1 MSGRARLVGRTAPAA
16 LLVATALGMGL
27 ISGSPA
33 VGNDLDKK
41 RAEKSRV
48 DQRVDDAHEEVLAYN
63 KKIARATRQVVEAR
77 GQLPGARAKLN
88 KAKKEQAA
96 AEAADRAAQE
106 ALEEAIE
113 AVARMEQRIA
123 ALEARIEQ
131 LELEVGDFARRAYQ
145 MGPFAELEIVLDAKD
160 PSEFTQRLAAI
171 RSVSASQNAQLSRM
185 ADKQI
190 ELDQA
195 RAELAKLR
203 KQAKKAK
210 VDAEQLLKKAE
221 EAARGAAAAKQVV
234 QQLVRQEERA
244 LASAQKHRNE
254 VKRQY
259 DRLAAEQSR
268 LQQQIARAVA
278 KLERQNGVSGGTP
291 SGAWYFPLP
300 GYSIGSDAGWRLHPI
315 LNYTRCHAGADIS
328 APSGTSIRAADSG
341 VVAIAGWNGGY
352 GNFVTVAHGG
362 GLTSSYAHLSQIGVK
377 VGQRVQR
384 GQHVGAV
391 GSTGLSTGPHLHFE
405 ARINGQPHSPRGWFG
420 QGGKSR
426 VCV

>member
-1 MSGRARLVGRTAPAA
+1 MSGRARLAGRTAPAA

-27 ISGSPA
+27 IAGSPA
-33 VGNDLDKK
+33 SGNDLGDKQAQK
-41 RAEKSRV
+41 AKI
-48 DQRVDDAHEEVLAYN
+48 DARVDDAHEEVLAYN
-63 KKIARATRQVVEAR
+63 KKIARATRQVMDAR
-77 GQLPGARAKLN
+77 GQLPAARANLA
-88 KAKKEQAA
+88 KAREEQAA
-96 AEAADRAAQE
+96 AEAADQAAKK
-106 ALEEAIE
+106 ALDE
-113 AVARMEQRIA
+113 AVAAVIQMEKRIA
-123 ALEARIEQ
+123 ELEARIAQ

-145 MGPFAELEIVLDAKD
+145 MGPFAEIEMVLEAKD
-160 PSEFTQRLAAI
+160 PSDFTERLAAI
-171 RSVSASQNAQLSRM
+171 RSVSASNNAQLSRM
-185 ADKQI
+185 GNKQI

-195 RAELAKLR
+195 KAQLAQLR
-203 KQAKKAK
+203 RQAKSAKAE
-210 VDAEQLLKKAE
+210 AEQLLKKAE
-221 EAARGAAAAKQVV
+221 EAARGAVAAKQVV
-234 QQLVRQEERA
+234 ERLVRQEERA

-254 VKRQY
+254 VKQQY
-259 DRLAAEQSR
+259 DRLASEQAR
-268 LQQQIARAVA
+268 LQQQIARAAA
-278 KLERQNGVSGGTP
+278 KLERETGVSTGTP

-328 APSGTSIRAADSG
+328 APTGTSIRAADSG

-384 GQHVGAV
+384 GQHLGAV

-405 ARINGQPHSPRGWFG
+405 ARINGQPYAPRGWFG
-420 QGGKSR
+420 QGAKNR